1 MFLKKGKHKLKTKV
15 IILQFAS
22 NITSILRDKISL
34 ALPAELQSIQKL
46 KAFDTIQEPNQLT
59 NVTRLPAEPTLDNND
74 KSE

>member
-1 MFLKKGKHKLKTKV
+1 MVENVKNV

-22 NITSILRDKISL
+22 NITSVLRDKTSV
-34 ALPAELQSIQKL
+34 ASPAELQSIRKL
-46 KAFDTIQEPNQLT
+46 KAYDTIQEPNQLT